1 MRFDGSEYAEGAVN
15 IREKSWSGAKVGV
28 LGLGKSGRSAARL
41 LARAGASVY
50 ASDISQV
57 EELRTQS
64 EDLVELGVDVE
75 LGRHDVGK
83 LNACDVIVVSPG
95 ISPSA
100 SVLRDRGVASRPVIS
115 ELELAFGF
123 LDSPVVAVTGTN
135 GKTTTAAWIGDMIG
149 RSGLSVGVGGN
160 IGEPLS
166 DFASDRGVDYDW
178 IVAEVSSFQLAHT
191 VDFNPSIGV
200 FLNLGVDHLDRYK
213 TLDEYHA
220 DKARLFA
227 TATAESRWVLN
238 GEDDGVLRL
247 SASAPGTKC
256 FFWVDSIPA
265 PGEDGA
271 WVAPEG
277 SLTVRY
283 EGVVVKMVR
292 RDELRTLGVHNVA
305 NALAACLAAA
315 YARIPMEAVRESLRG
330 FEPLP
335 HRLQPVAEV
344 NGVLW
349 INDSKATNVAAS
361 RMAVRALEQPAVLL
375 LGGRGKGES
384 FEALA
389 DDLADR
395 VRAVIAY
402 GEAADQ
408 IEAELRGWTKLE
420 RVEGPFEEV
429 IERARQL
436 AEPGDAVLLA
446 PACASFDMF
455 SDFEERGTRFV
466 ELVKERA
473 S

>member
-1 MRFDGSEYAEGAVN
+1 M
-15 IREKSWSGAKVGV
+15 GV

-41 LARAGASVY
+41 LARVGASVY
-50 ASDISQV
+50 ASDISQA
-57 EELRTQS
+57 EALRMRS
-64 EDLVELGVDVE
+64 ADLAERGIDVE
-75 LGRHDVGK
+75 LGRHDVAK

-95 ISPSA
+95 IPPSA
-100 SVLRDRGVASRPVIS
+100 PVLRDPGVASRLVIS

-123 LDSPVVAVTGTN
+123 LDAPVVAVTGTN
-135 GKTTTAAWIGDMIG
+135 GKTTTTAWIGDMIE
-149 RSGLSVGVGGN
+149 RSGLRAGVGGN

-166 DFASDRGVDYDW
+166 DFAADRGVDYDW
-178 IVAEVSSFQLAHT
+178 VVAEVSSFQLAHT

-200 FLNLGVDHLDRYK
+200 FLNLGADHLDRYK

-227 TATAESRWVLN
+227 NATAENRWVLN
-238 GEDDGVLRL
+238 GEDEGVLRL
-247 SASAPGTKC
+247 SASAAGSRR
-256 FFWVDSIPA
+256 FFWVENIPPLA
-265 PGEDGA
+265 EDGA

-277 SLTVRY
+277 ALTVRY
-283 EGVVVKMVR
+283 EGEEVR
-292 RDELRTLGVHNVA
+292 LVQRDELRTLGAHNVA

-315 YARIPMEAVRESLRG
+315 CAQVPMEAVRESLRG

-344 NGVLW
+344 DGVLW

-361 RMAVRALEQPAVLL
+361 RMAVRALGRPAVLL

-384 FEALA
+384 FEVLG
-389 DDLADR
+389 DEIADR

-402 GEAADQ
+402 GEAAAQ
-408 IEAELRGWTKLE
+408 IEAELGSLTKLV

-429 IERARQL
+429 VERARQL
-436 AEPGDAVLLA
+436 AQPGDAVLLA

-455 SDFEERGTRFV
+455 GDFEERGARFV
-466 ELVKERA
+466 ELVKELT